1 MALYIT
7 IGRFRRAGLDAPTV
21 RKEAQ
26 ELLDYFKAWT
36 PPDGVTLVGR
46 WVAVDGSQSIAV
58 WDASSHAALSTIAA
72 GFLPWFDVEITPV
85 LDAQEGVAAQAA
97 GGLFK
102 LS

>member
-36 PPDGVTLVGR
+36 PPDDVTLVVVG
-46 WVAVDGSQSIAV
+46 WLWAAVSPLPCGTPAAMRHFRPSPLGSCRGSM
-58 WDASSHAALSTIAA
+58 SRSRRCSTLRKE
-72 GFLPWFDVEITPV
+72 LPLRP
-85 LDAQEGVAAQAA
+85 QEVC
-97 GGLFK
+97 
-102 LS
+102 SN